1 MSPSAHAPIAAIATA
16 PGRGGVGIVRISGR
30 ELGGFVRALF
40 QRDLTPRHAHLLA
53 FRDVPRDVPRDL
65 AEDLPRD
72 APRNVSPDFALDET
86 RATVRAMVP
95 DETAA
100 GAATSGALGEVLDEG
115 LALFFPAPHSY
126 TGEDV
131 LELQGHGGPAVL
143 RRVLDLCL
151 RVGAG
156 LGMRLA
162 EPGEFTQRAFLNDR
176 MDLAQAE
183 AVADLI
189 EATSEAAARGA
200 MASLS
205 GVFSERVTALADRIV
220 HLRMLVEATLD
231 FPEEEIDFLEKYQ
244 ARPLLQGLRDDL
256 DAIIAQTRQG
266 VILREGLHVVLA
278 GRPNVGKSS
287 LLNAL
292 AGDEVAIVTPIAG
305 TTRDKVVQEIHIEG
319 VPLHVVDTAGLRET
333 DDPVEKIGIS
343 RTWQEIA
350 KADVILHLVDAGAP
364 DEALDAGI
372 AEKLPRGVP
381 VLKVI
386 NKIDLEMAGDPT
398 TGVAPIAAAG
408 AAASPAVAN
417 SLHTPPDAGTVH
429 QPAGMGEALRIS
441 AKTGAG
447 LDVLRKALLDI
458 AGWTP
463 GGESPWLARERHL
476 RALQDAS
483 DHLQL
488 AAEHAELDDRV
499 LDLFA
504 EELRLAHDS
513 LGSITGRFTS
523 DDLLGEIFSSFCIGK

>member
-1 MSPSAHAPIAAIATA
+1 MSPLAYAPIAAIATA
-16 PGRGGVGIVRISGR
+16 PGRGGVGIVRVSGR

-40 QRDLTPRHAHLLA
+40 QRDLTPRHAHLLP
-53 FRDVPRDVPRDL
+53 F
-65 AEDLPRD
+65 
-72 APRNVSPDFALDET
+72 
-86 RATVRAMVP
+86 RAT
-95 DETAA
+95 D
-100 GAATSGALGEVLDEG
+100 GEVLDEG

-151 RVGAG
+151 RVGAE

-189 EATSEAAARGA
+189 EATSDAAARGA

-205 GVFSERVTALADRIV
+205 GVFSQRVTALADRIV

-244 ARPLLQGLRDDL
+244 ARPLLQGLRDEL

-364 DEALDAGI
+364 DEKMDAGI

-381 VLKVI
+381 VVKVV
-386 NKIDLEMAGDPT
+386 NKIDLEMAGDPA
-398 TGVAPIAAAG
+398 TGIVPIAVAG
-408 AAASPAVAN
+408 G
-417 SLHTPPDAGTVH
+417 AGDPRGRH
-429 QPAGMGEALRIS
+429 GGIGETLRIS

-447 LDVLRKALLDI
+447 LDGLRNTLLDI
-458 AGWTP
+458 AGWNP

-476 RALQDAS
+476 RALQDAA

-488 AAEHAELDDRV
+488 ATEHAALDDRV